1 MDIACQ
7 EFGVNF
13 LDTAEIYP
21 VPPNKDTQGLTE
33 QYIGNWMDKKKN
45 RKDLILASKVA
56 GYGNLYLRKDG
67 EPSRVN
73 KKNIEEA
80 LDGSLKRLKTDY
92 LDLYQIHW
100 PDRYVPLFG
109 ADGYEPEKEREAV
122 TFMEQLEAMGDLIKK
137 GKIRHWGLSN
147 ETPWGVS
154 QFCAAARAAGLP
166 PPASVQNSYSLL
178 VRADYEQSGMLETCA
193 PQNENIALLAYS
205 PLAGGV
211 LTGKYQN
218 VFYPP
223 AGSRLTLFE
232 GFMERYKS
240 SLSRKAVTKY
250 LVKSDEWDLP
260 LADMALAWCYTREFM
275 GATIIGATS
284 AEQLRRNVLALN
296 LPITEDMAEHIEEAY
311 VLFRDPTKI
320 KTRAA

>member
-1 MDIACQ
+1 MTWGNQNTEAEAFEQMDIACQ

-45 RKDLILASKVA
+45 RKDVTIATSIPGPLRRLPHHRLPGASLAV
-56 GYGNLYLRKDG
+56 N
-67 EPSRVN
+67 N

-154 QFCAAARAAGLP
+154 QFSGRPGKGGLP
-166 PPASVQNSYSLL
+166 RQR
-178 VRADYEQSGMLETCA
+178 RAEL
-193 PQNENIALLAYS
+193 
-205 PLAGGV
+205 
-211 LTGKYQN
+211 
-218 VFYPP
+218 
-223 AGSRLTLFE
+223 
-232 GFMERYKS
+232 
-240 SLSRKAVTKY
+240 
-250 LVKSDEWDLP
+250 
-260 LADMALAWCYTREFM
+260 
-275 GATIIGATS
+275 
-284 AEQLRRNVLALN
+284 VLAPGARGLRAERHAGD
-296 LPITEDMAEHIEEAY
+296 LRPTE
-311 VLFRDPTKI
+311 
-320 KTRAA
+320 